1 MRVNQ
6 TLRRALAT
14 STALALAVV
23 AGQASAL
30 GLGQIQVKSRPGQP
44 LLAEIPIVS
53 SDPTELQGLQVQ
65 LASPDTFRR
74 IGLEP
79 PQGDVSALHFE
90 PALDE
95 RGRPVIR
102 ITSPAPVQQPL
113 LTFLVE
119 VDWGGGRLVREYS
132 ALVETPR
139 TVAAPAQ
146 PPVEAPVVSAPNVVA
161 PAAAPIAAEPTPV
174 PAPTPAT
181 PPPSAPTPAPAAAP
195 EPVAAP
201 APAPAPVHPTPAPA
215 PETHVAKAAPAP
227 KAESKPTAS
236 QAPAGSYH
244 VRTGDTLAGI
254 AGQLGGGQADS
265 LDQAMLA
272 VLRANPEAF
281 VDGNINRL
289 KAGAVLRTPTAD
301 ELSRIST
308 SEAAALVHEQIAGW
322 RQGRKPVAQPVATAT
337 PVAGAKPAPAHA
349 AAAAT
354 ARRDDA
360 RLEIVPPAPGRA
372 RQAGTRSGLE
382 AGGEGEMLRQQLQET
397 KETLVARDAEVA
409 ELKARVAD
417 LEKIQKDQQQLIQMK
432 DSALA
437 SAQQNLAKA
446 NNAAPAPTRP
456 VAQAQQAHAQQA
468 HAQPAPP
475 PESSHAAGPWLWSG
489 IGLVLLAIAGWWFT
503 RRREPA
509 TPPPSR
515 FKTDTFTANTPAAG
529 VPVADEPTVA
539 DFIAAARR
547 EPAPPK
553 ASVESPRPAVPA
565 PAPTSARPSWM
576 AGAGSQPSASRPSPS
591 QPSAP
596 VQADLVDDAEP
607 RSAAEQLD
615 LAQAYLDVG
624 DEEAARTLLRE
635 IMDGRDPAAREAAA
649 RLLREL

>member
-1 MRVNQ
+1 MLVNQ

-53 SDPTELQGLQVQ
+53 SDPAELQGLQVQ

-146 PPVEAPVVSAPNVVA
+146 PPVEAPVVAAPNVVA
-161 PAAAPIAAEPTPV
+161 PAPAPVAAEPAPV
-174 PAPTPAT
+174 PAPTPAA
-181 PPPSAPTPAPAAAP
+181 PASAPTPAAAP
-195 EPVAAP
+195 EPVAASP
-201 APAPAPVHPTPAPA
+201 EPAPA
-215 PETHVAKAAPAP
+215 PERAAPRPEPASTPAPEPHVAKAAPAP
-227 KAESKPTAS
+227 KAVTPKPTAS
-236 QAPAGSYH
+236 QAPAGAYH
-244 VRTGDTLAGI
+244 VRAGDTLAGI

-289 KAGAVLRTPTAD
+289 KAGSVLRTPTAD

-337 PVAGAKPAPAHA
+337 PVSGAKPASTHA
-349 AAAAT
+349 APAAT

-446 NNAAPAPTRP
+446 NNATPGPAKP
-456 VAQAQQAHAQQA
+456 VAQAQQA

-509 TPPPSR
+509 TPPPRR
-515 FKTDTFTANTPAAG
+515 FKSEPFKADTPAVG
-529 VPVADEPTVA
+529 VPAAEEPTVA

-547 EPAPPK
+547 EPTPPK
-553 ASVESPRPAVPA
+553 APAEPPRPAAPA
-565 PAPTSARPSWM
+565 PAPTPAATRPTPSWV
-576 AGAGSQPSASRPSPS
+576 GGPGSD
-591 QPSAP
+591 AP
-596 VQADLVDDAEP
+596 AQAPDLLDDDAAP

-635 IMDGRDPAAREAAA
+635 VMDGRDPAARDAAA

>member
-1 MRVNQ
+1 MLVNQ

-53 SDPTELQGLQVQ
+53 SDPAELQGLQVQ

-146 PPVEAPVVSAPNVVA
+146 PPVEAPVVAAPNVVA
-161 PAAAPIAAEPTPV
+161 PATAPVATEPA
-174 PAPTPAT
+174 PAPTAT
-181 PPPSAPTPAPAAAP
+181 APAAPAAPASPAAPPAP
-195 EPVAAP
+195 EPVAATPEPMPAPVRSAPRP
-201 APAPAPVHPTPAPA
+201 APAPAAT
-215 PETHVAKAAPAP
+215 ETHVAKATPAP
-227 KAESKPTAS
+227 KAAAPKPS
-236 QAPAGSYH
+236 PQAPAGGYH
-244 VRTGDTLAGI
+244 VRAGDTLAGI
-254 AGQLGGGQADS
+254 AGQLGGSQADS

-322 RQGRKPVAQPVATAT
+322 RQGRKPVAQPVATST
-337 PVAGAKPAPAHA
+337 PVSGAKTATAHPAPAS
-349 AAAAT
+349 T

-360 RLEIVPPAPGRA
+360 RLEIVPPAPGRT
-372 RQAGTRSGLE
+372 RKAGTQSGLA

-397 KETLVARDAEVA
+397 KETLAARDAEVA

-446 NNAAPAPTRP
+446 NNASAAPATP
-456 VAQAQQAHAQQA
+456 VTQAQQA

-475 PESSHAAGPWLWSG
+475 PASSHAAGPWLWSG

-509 TPPPSR
+509 PSPPRR
-515 FKTDTFTANTPAAG
+515 FKTDTFTADTPAVG
-529 VPVADEPTVA
+529 VPAAEEPTVA
-539 DFIAAARR
+539 DFIAATRR
-547 EPAPPK
+547 EPAPAK
-553 ASVESPRPAVPA
+553 APTEPPRPTTPA
-565 PAPTSARPSWM
+565 PAPASARPTPSWV
-576 AGAGSQPSASRPSPS
+576 AGAGSGPST
-591 QPSAP
+591 P
-596 VQADLVDDAEP
+596 VHAADLVDDDAAP

-635 IMDGRDPAAREAAA
+635 VMDGRDPVAREAAA

>member
-1 MRVNQ
+1 MLVNQ
-6 TLRRALAT
+6 TLRRALAI
-14 STALALAVV
+14 ALALA
-23 AGQASAL
+23 AGPASAL

-53 SDPTELQGLQVQ
+53 SDPAELQGLQVQ

-119 VDWGGGRLVREYS
+119 VDWSGGRLVREYS

-146 PPVEAPVVSAPNVVA
+146 PPIEAAVVAAPNVVEPA
-161 PAAAPIAAEPTPV
+161 PAPAESAPAPV
-174 PAPTPAT
+174 PAAPVATPA
-181 PPPSAPTPAPAAAP
+181 PAPAAAS
-195 EPVAAP
+195 AP
-201 APAPAPVHPTPAPA
+201 AGLGPAPVATAPA
-215 PETHVAKAAPAP
+215 HPQSESRPSPVSAPEGHVAKAAPAV
-227 KAESKPTAS
+227 SKPTA
-236 QAPAGSYH
+236 APQPAAGGYR
-244 VRTGDTLAGI
+244 VRNGDTLAGI
-254 AGQLGGGQADS
+254 AGQLGGSQADS

-272 VLRANPEAF
+272 LLRANPDAF

-301 ELSRIST
+301 ELSRIGT

-322 RQGRKPVAQPVATAT
+322 RQARKPVAQPVATAT
-337 PVAGAKPAPAHA
+337 PVAAAKALPTRPVPAANA
-349 AAAAT
+349 Q
-354 ARRDDA
+354 RDEA

-372 RQAGTRSGLE
+372 RQAGTQSGLK

-397 KETLVARDAEVA
+397 KETLAARDAEVA

-446 NNAAPAPTRP
+446 NAAPTAPAKP
-456 VAQAQQAHAQQA
+456 VTQAQQAQT
-468 HAQPAPP
+468 QPAPQP
-475 PESSHAAGPWLWSG
+475 SSPAAGPWLWSG

-509 TPPPSR
+509 APPPRR
-515 FKTDTFTANTPAAG
+515 FKTDTFKVDTPATG
-529 VPVADEPTVA
+529 VPAAEEPTVA

-553 ASVESPRPAVPA
+553 SSIEPARPTPTPA
-565 PAPTSARPSWM
+565 PARPTPSWVP
-576 AGAGSQPSASRPSPS
+576 GRGSA
-591 QPSAP
+591 PSAP
-596 VQADLVDDAEP
+596 QAPELVDEDTAP
-607 RSAAEQLD
+607 RTAAEQLD

-635 IMDGRDPAAREAAA
+635 VMDGRDPAAREAAA